1 MSLWVVF
8 AYDQYFFGP
17 YFVTE
22 SFTPRHSF
30 LYCLP
35 LFVLGGIIYLYRG
48 DIRGFCGRKRPLA
61 LVLRLTG
68 TVLWFA
74 LPHGG
79 STVFYL
85 ESLVAMVLWL
95 AYAIGVD
102 SRFLSCRPARGLSGI
117 SMELYLAQMVVFRV
131 VQRLG
136 LLYLFG
142 TGGVGGWTSYLVAS
156 TATMAG
162 WQRSLRCTE

>member
-102 SRFLSCRPARGLSGI
+102 SRFLSCRPARGSPAYPWSSTWRRWSCSEWYSGWDCCTC
-117 SMELYLAQMVVFRV
+117 SARAASAGGQATLW
-131 VQRLG
+131 RLRRR
-136 LLYLFG
+136 
-142 TGGVGGWTSYLVAS
+142 WR
-156 TATMAG
+156 AG
-162 WQRSLRCTE
+162 SVR